1 MIIKC
6 PECGKDISDKS
17 AACVFCGCPSGEF
30 GQSPAQP
37 AISTGEEAAAPD
49 DSAEKIPFPITP
61 LENAEPEPAKK
72 KPGNKGLRITMIV
85 GVICVLAAALVLIF
99 VLTSPG
105 DAKGGSKFSPI
116 EQAAIDC
123 VSDLRRNRLVDRT
136 SLMLI
141 EDVTYISY
149 RSPTNRTTPPRD
161 VSRADS
167 DGMGY
172 YDFILVFYSANNAY
186 GARVE
191 DSAIYYLKLSGDE
204 YIVEYVGDDEDYAGR
219 TETSHPMLSETS
231 HPMLKRFYILNL
243 TPDLTVYAYEE
254 VSCDFVAKIVGCE
267 YVE

>member
-37 AISTGEEAAAPD
+37 AIPPGEEAAALD

-61 LENAEPEPAKK
+61 LENTEPEPAKK

-85 GVICVLAAALVLIF
+85 GVICVLAAVLVLIF

-105 DAKGGSKFSPI
+105 GSKGGSKFSPI
-116 EQAAIDC
+116 ELAAIDC

-141 EDVTYISY
+141 QDVTYISY
-149 RSPTNRTTPPRD
+149 GTYANPSD
-161 VSRADS
+161 DISRVDS
-167 DGMGY
+167 DGIGY
-172 YDFILVFYSANNAY
+172 YDFILVIYSAKNSY

-191 DSAIYYLKLSGDE
+191 DAAIYYLKLSGDE
-204 YIVEYVGDDEDYAGR
+204 YIVEYVGDDEDY
-219 TETSHPMLSETS
+219 TECTPETSEYYDPMLVQFVVCNIM
-231 HPMLKRFYILNL
+231 P
-243 TPDLTVYAYEE
+243 TVYAYEE
-254 VSCDFVAKIVGCE
+254 VPGDFVAKIVGCE